1 MNYKNWNLKHKYYNH
16 YSSGIT
22 DSFNKKPIEKTLI
35 VENCEYMKVG
45 LVCRGHSIC
54 SVCNDICF
62 IDHGY
67 ERAINRSR
75 KNITVLCDL
84 NKCL

>member
-1 MNYKNWNLKHKYYNH
+1 
-16 YSSGIT
+16 
-22 DSFNKKPIEKTLI
+22 
-35 VENCEYMKVG
+35 MKVG

-67 ERAINRSR
+67 ERAINRAR